1 MITSKWK
8 GFGSNFTLV
17 KEQVLDWLAWRTA
30 ALLSSANKVTC
41 WHFTTWRVLVW
52 RESQLLLSTMNT
64 REDPMSIPQST
75 LVRICERKVSQIFYK
90 RDFCVCKR
98 VARLENPNPLGR
110 CVRLH
115 TLTWMWAREKGKAQC
130 LLSCQPIAISCHVFK
145 LPVLV
150 HKSTCVRISTQYFF
164 SFSQRK
170 KNL

>member
-90 RDFCVCKR
+90 REKKR
-98 VARLENPNPLGR
+98 GKEESRAEAQTNVVLRDSPRVPCRKWQCEGDPPRTAEELVLEG
-110 CVRLH
+110 
-115 TLTWMWAREKGKAQC
+115 WGK
-130 LLSCQPIAISCHVFK
+130 
-145 LPVLV
+145 
-150 HKSTCVRISTQYFF
+150 RITTGI
-164 SFSQRK
+164 
-170 KNL
+170 

>member
-64 REDPMSIPQST
+64 REDPISIPQST

-90 RDFCVCKR
+90 RDCSRF
-98 VARLENPNPLGR
+98 
-110 CVRLH
+110 VRRFLQN
-115 TLTWMWAREKGKAQC
+115 LTSESKFVRGK
-130 LLSCQPIAISCHVFK
+130 S
-145 LPVLV
+145 
-150 HKSTCVRISTQYFF
+150 HKSSKIPGVMCPPSTGGSHAGGFVRRSSHKSAGPEYRPST
-164 SFSQRK
+164 SRAIVRWITI
-170 KNL
+170 